1 MRLSVLTLRKINEWI
16 LKIKWFFLKKL
27 IFTELQL
34 FLLLEIKIKITEMPK
49 VLRVVHK
56 NPLKCACPR
65 LHGAESVSLVLHA
78 VLCVGITHEAPGA
91 LHGYCKMIS
100 RPICF
105 LSTAKVVICGCLSFM
120 VTGPGHLFFLS
131 IFFFFF
137 YSFFSSCSIMQMCD
151 KDRPR
156 IKTV

>member
-1 MRLSVLTLRKINEWI
+1 MNTENKMI
-16 LKIKWFFLKKL
+16 FFLKKL

-78 VLCVGITHEAPGA
+78 VLCVGITHEAPDA

-131 IFFFFF
+131 MFFF

>member
-1 MRLSVLTLRKINEWI
+1 MNTENKMI
-16 LKIKWFFLKKL
+16 FLKKL

-131 IFFFFF
+131 IFFF

>member
-1 MRLSVLTLRKINEWI
+1 MNTENKMI
-16 LKIKWFFLKKL
+16 FFKKL

-56 NPLKCACPR
+56 TPLKCACPR

-131 IFFFFF
+131 MFFFF
-137 YSFFSSCSIMQMCD
+137 SFFSSCSIMQMCD

>member
-1 MRLSVLTLRKINEWI
+1 MNTENKMI
-16 LKIKWFFLKKL
+16 FFKKL

-105 LSTAKVVICGCLSFM
+105 LSTAKVVIYGCLSFM
-120 VTGPGHLFFLS
+120 VVSGPVTCFFSVFLFFFLQ
-131 IFFFFF
+131 FFL
-137 YSFFSSCSIMQMCD
+137 
-151 KDRPR
+151 
-156 IKTV
+156 VV

>member
-1 MRLSVLTLRKINEWI
+1 MNTENKMI
-16 LKIKWFFLKKL
+16 FFKKKL

-131 IFFFFF
+131 MFFFS
-137 YSFFSSCSIMQMCD
+137 SFFSSCSIMQMCD

>member
-1 MRLSVLTLRKINEWI
+1 MNTENKMI
-16 LKIKWFFLKKL
+16 FFKKL

-131 IFFFFF
+131 MFFFS
-137 YSFFSSCSIMQMCD
+137 SFFSSCSIMQMCD

>member
-1 MRLSVLTLRKINEWI
+1 MNTENKKI
-16 LKIKWFFLKKL
+16 FFKKL

-131 IFFFFF
+131 MFFFF
-137 YSFFSSCSIMQMCD
+137 SFFSSCSIMQMCD

>member
-16 LKIKWFFLKKL
+16 LKIKWFFFKKL

-131 IFFFFF
+131 MFFFFF
-137 YSFFSSCSIMQMCD
+137 FSRRVASCRCVT
-151 KDRPR
+151 
-156 IKTV
+156 KTGRE

>member
-1 MRLSVLTLRKINEWI
+1 MNTENKMI
-16 LKIKWFFLKKL
+16 FFKKL

-105 LSTAKVVICGCLSFM
+105 LSTAKVVIYGCLSFM

-131 IFFFFF
+131 MFFFLQFF
-137 YSFFSSCSIMQMCD
+137 L
-151 KDRPR
+151 
-156 IKTV
+156 VV

>member
-16 LKIKWFFLKKL
+16 LKIKWFFFKKL

-34 FLLLEIKIKITEMPK
+34 FHLLEIKIKITEMPK

-105 LSTAKVVICGCLSFM
+105 LSTAKRLWYVGVLASWSPAP
-120 VTGPGHLFFLS
+120 VTCFFS
-131 IFFFFF
+131 VCF
-137 YSFFSSCSIMQMCD
+137 SFFSFFLQFFL
-151 KDRPR
+151 
-156 IKTV
+156 VV

>member
-1 MRLSVLTLRKINEWI
+1 MNTENKMI
-16 LKIKWFFLKKL
+16 FFKKL

-131 IFFFFF
+131 MFFFLQFF
-137 YSFFSSCSIMQMCD
+137 L
-151 KDRPR
+151 
-156 IKTV
+156 VV

>member
-1 MRLSVLTLRKINEWI
+1 MNTENKMI
-16 LKIKWFFLKKL
+16 FFKKL

-131 IFFFFF
+131 IFFFF

>member
-1 MRLSVLTLRKINEWI
+1 MNTENKMI
-16 LKIKWFFLKKL
+16 FFKKL

-131 IFFFFF
+131 MFFFFQ
-137 YSFFSSCSIMQMCD
+137 FFL
-151 KDRPR
+151 
-156 IKTV
+156 VV

>member
-1 MRLSVLTLRKINEWI
+1 MNTENKMI
-16 LKIKWFFLKKL
+16 FFKKL

-131 IFFFFF
+131 MFFFF
-137 YSFFSSCSIMQMCD
+137 SFFSSCSIMQMCD

>member
-1 MRLSVLTLRKINEWI
+1 MNTENKMI
-16 LKIKWFFLKKL
+16 FFKKL

-131 IFFFFF
+131 MFFFFF
-137 YSFFSSCSIMQMCD
+137 FFSSCSIMQMCD

>member
-131 IFFFFF
+131 MFFFTV
-137 YSFFSSCSIMQMCD
+137 FSRRVASCRCVT
-151 KDRPR
+151 
-156 IKTV
+156 KTGRE

>member
-1 MRLSVLTLRKINEWI
+1 MNTENKMI
-16 LKIKWFFLKKL
+16 FFKKL

-91 LHGYCKMIS
+91 LYGYCKMIS

-131 IFFFFF
+131 MFFFS
-137 YSFFSSCSIMQMCD
+137 SFFSSCSIMQMCD